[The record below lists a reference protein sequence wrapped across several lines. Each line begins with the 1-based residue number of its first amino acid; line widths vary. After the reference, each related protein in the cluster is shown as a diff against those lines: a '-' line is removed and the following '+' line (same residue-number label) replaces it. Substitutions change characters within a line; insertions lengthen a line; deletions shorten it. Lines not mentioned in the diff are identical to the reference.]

1 MVHRRVAAENRGWL
15 IAAYGSPN
23 GAASQ
28 TFAMAVR
35 QALADALAA
44 ALAALG
50 LFHGLPILPPRV
62 ARFRRHRP
70 LPCLRARA
78 KPDNVHTRIYI
89 YIYTCLRASIH
100 TASPTIMLAFR
111 RMHLCICVCTHAASQ
126 SRSPLPRAALPC
138 PSGVFASSCCSRTG
152 PDTWR
157 HSGRNCSGPR
167 RSP

>member
-1 MVHRRVAAENRGWL
+1 MDHRRVAAANRGWL
-15 IAAYGSPN
+15 GAAYGSPN

-62 ARFRRHRP
+62 ARIRRHRP

-78 KPDNVHTRIYI
+78 KPDNVHTRIY
-89 YIYTCLRASIH
+89 LSIH
-100 TASPTIMLAFR
+100 IYVYIHTCV
-111 RMHLCICVCTHAASQ
+111 HLSIQ
-126 SRSPLPRAALPC
+126 PRP
-138 PSGVFASSCCSRTG
+138 P
-152 PDTWR
+152 
-157 HSGRNCSGPR
+157 
-167 RSP
+167 

>member
-1 MVHRRVAAENRGWL
+1 MVHRRVAAANRGWL

-62 ARFRRHRP
+62 ARIRRHRP

-78 KPDNVHTRIYI
+78 KPDNVNTRVYVYI
-89 YIYTCLRASIH
+89 YLFT
-100 TASPTIMLAFR
+100 
-111 RMHLCICVCTHAASQ
+111 
-126 SRSPLPRAALPC
+126 
-138 PSGVFASSCCSRTG
+138 
-152 PDTWR
+152 
-157 HSGRNCSGPR
+157 
-167 RSP
+167 